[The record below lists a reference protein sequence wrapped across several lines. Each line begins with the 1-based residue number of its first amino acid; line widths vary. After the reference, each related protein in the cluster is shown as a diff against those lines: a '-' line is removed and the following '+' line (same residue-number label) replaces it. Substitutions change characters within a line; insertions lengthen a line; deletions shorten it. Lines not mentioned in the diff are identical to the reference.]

1 MSETCRFLGRVLA
14 TRRHPN
20 LPSFKV
26 HHCERVGSC
35 LPDAQHHERAGGKI
49 TACADCRLFEPT
61 GRPSCIHL
69 GNIIRYDVNNLC
81 GAKGQEVGIHA
92 CAKHGECSVS
102 RYCQLQKVKTC
113 TLCDEYQSPVDRHH
127 YRSMADLWRDCWAW
141 SNQLPDDIIG
151 FCGVPRSG
159 ILVAQALAAH
169 RNVHLIDF
177 SALVSGQRP
186 WETPIRRRLGKPLPT
201 KGTILVVEDT
211 SWSGGTIRNEVKPLL
226 ANVKGVDLK
235 YGALYFGDR
244 GRTAVD
250 FGFQRFGHVR
260 QTFQWNIFHDTFS
273 WQQCFD
279 LDGVFCSDCPS
290 QEIDHNE
297 TKYLYW
303 LSTIKPLIKPTHAV
317 GTIVTG
323 RLEKYR
329 TQTLAWLN
337 RHGIPFH
344 RLEMYPFAQSNAE
357 RNAKHH
363 TVIEWKAETFE
374 SQHQSTL
381 FVESDDYQA
390 EQIAKISRKSVVA
403 WPSQKYWNCD

>member
-1 MSETCRFLGRVLA
+1 
-14 TRRHPN
+14 
-20 LPSFKV
+20 
-26 HHCERVGSC
+26 
-35 LPDAQHHERAGGKI
+35 
-49 TACADCRLFEPT
+49 
-61 GRPSCIHL
+61 
-69 GNIIRYDVNNLC
+69 
-81 GAKGQEVGIHA
+81 
-92 CAKHGECSVS
+92 
-102 RYCQLQKVKTC
+102 
-113 TLCDEYQSPVDRHH
+113 
-127 YRSMADLWRDCWAW
+127 
-141 SNQLPDDIIG
+141 
-151 FCGVPRSG
+151 
-159 ILVAQALAAH
+159 LAAH